1 MGTEDP
7 TLGAKIIPFPLRG
20 DVTMSDGERD
30 AVLLAADELIAK
42 GGRDLLAQVLKGIHS
57 EVVLA
62 AEAEKTK
69 GFASLV
75 SLSLAQIE
83 AMIDKLLAD
92 DLLRIESY
100 LGRPLLVHSPSG
112 WERTKDLLAARIVTR
127 LRERAAAGDAKG
139 TYGELARIHREVKL
153 LVLERAGSSGDARLA
168 PVLEAWRERETKPMK
183 RRIGEVLDRL
193 TCASPSSSPR

>member
-1 MGTEDP
+1 
-7 TLGAKIIPFPLRG
+7 
-20 DVTMSDGERD
+20 MSDEERD

-69 GFASLV
+69 GFGSLA

-83 AMIDKLLAD
+83 AMIDKILAD
-92 DLLRIESY
+92 DLLRIEPY
-100 LGRPLLVHSPSG
+100 LGRPLLVHSPAG
-112 WERTKDLLAARIVTR
+112 WERTKELLAARIVAR
-127 LRERAAAGDAKG
+127 FRDRAASGDAKG
-139 TYGELARIHREVKL
+139 VYGEIARIHREVKL
-153 LVLERAGSSGDARLA
+153 LVLERVTTSADARLT

-193 TCASPSSSPR
+193 ACASPSSSPR